1 MKRPM
6 TVIALAAAILA
17 AACQPATT
25 TTASA
30 PPAPAAA
37 EMPLITIYHIEGRRS
52 ERIVWLME
60 ELGLPYE
67 LKFTRGDIG
76 ASMAAIRA
84 VNPGMPVA
92 PTVTIGDQVVTESGA
107 IIETIINR
115 YAPGKLTPA
124 LDSPD
129 YPNHMI
135 WMHHAEGSL
144 ASRVIADYRVWMINP
159 PKARSPLV
167 DSEAEV
173 QFAEDFLGQHPWFG
187 GAEFSAADIMMVF
200 PLNFAMQLNIVDKN
214 QFPNINAWK
223 AKVEQR
229 PAYQAMLAKARP
241 DGIPGSPPALPQH
254 APSGPRAA
262 PPAAPATP
270 AAQPPQQ

>member
-1 MKRPM
+1 MKRLFAAC
-6 TVIALAAAILA
+6 ALAAFA
-17 AACQPATT
+17 AACSPAP
-25 TTASA
+25 TTAA
-30 PPAPAAA
+30 APAAPVA
-37 EMPLITIYHIEGRRS
+37 MTMPPVTIYHLEGRRS

-60 ELGLPYE
+60 ELGLPYTLE
-67 LKFTRGDIG
+67 FKRGDLAG
-76 ASMAAIRA
+76 SMAKIRE

-92 PTVTIGDQVVTESGA
+92 PTVVIGDQVLTESGA
-107 IIETIINR
+107 IIETILNR

-129 YPNHMI
+129 YPNHLI

-144 ASRVIADYRVWMINP
+144 ASRAIADYRVWLIAP
-159 PKARSPLV
+159 PKERSRLV

-173 QFAEDFLGQHPWFG
+173 QFAEDFLGKHPWFG
-187 GAEFSAADIMMVF
+187 GAEFTAADIMMVF

-223 AKVEQR
+223 AKIEAR

-241 DGIPGSPPALPQH
+241 DGMVGALTPLPQH
-254 APSGPRAA
+254 APSGPRPPA
-262 PPAAPATP
+262 PAAPAP
-270 AAQPPQQ
+270 APAKP